1 MKIET
6 VSLAELKPLE
16 RNVRKHGEAQI
27 EAFVQ
32 ALNQFGQ
39 TRPFVIDEE
48 GRVLVGN
55 GMLLAMQRRGDASA
69 YAYRLTGL
77 TEAQKKKLVITDNK
91 MYSLGYDDFEA
102 IEATLKE
109 IVSGGDFDIA
119 GFEPESLKLLVAEP
133 ESLRDIGMDY
143 GRLETPTPAPAEPVS
158 ASPAP
163 APAPASAAAWQGA
176 PAQEDAQ
183 AEAYGMAQPRDAFR
197 TVVCPNCG
205 EVIRL

>member
-6 VSLAELKPLE
+6 VSLAQLKPLE

-69 YAYRLTGL
+69 YAYRLSGL

-133 ESLRDIGMDY
+133 ETLRDIGLDY
-143 GRLETPTPAPAEPVS
+143 GKLDNAPAPSAEAPSVS
-158 ASPAP
+158 APASAP
-163 APAPASAAAWQGA
+163 APAAQGA
-176 PAQEDAQ
+176 SVQESAQ
-183 AEAYGMAQPRDAFR
+183 AGEYGIAQPKEAFR
-197 TVVCPNCG
+197 TVVCPSCG
-205 EVIRL
+205 EIIRL